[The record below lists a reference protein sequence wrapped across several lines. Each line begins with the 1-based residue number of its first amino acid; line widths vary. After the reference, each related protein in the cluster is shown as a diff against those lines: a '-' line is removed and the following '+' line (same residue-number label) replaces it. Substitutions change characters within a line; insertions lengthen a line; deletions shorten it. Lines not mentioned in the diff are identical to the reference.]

1 VAPSPAGVAPSAI
14 AEFVAAL
21 EADAELGRAL
31 VHREPLPA
39 LAARCAPTP
48 AAYAQLAP
56 VLARR
61 GICALYT
68 HQGRA
73 LAALERGRDVVL
85 ATSTASGKTLV
96 YALSTLRAALA
107 DPCSRALYLFPL
119 KALSQDQRRGLE
131 SDIDALGRVDLRVAV
146 YDGDTPAARRRA
158 LREDPPQVLIT
169 TPDMLHAGLL
179 PHHGLWR
186 EFFSHLGLVVV
197 DELHTY
203 RGVFGAHVAQVMRRL
218 ERVARH
224 HGATPRVVAASAT
237 LANAGE
243 LAHALFGRA
252 FEVIEEDGAPRAARD
267 VLLFRPRGSPYTLA
281 AQLFRSALARGLR
294 TIAFTKA
301 RVITELLHN
310 WILEAEPELAPRI
323 SSYRAG
329 FLPSERREIER
340 RLFDGQLSGVIA
352 TSALE
357 LGIDVGGLDVCIL
370 VGYPGSQIATWQ
382 RSGRVGRR
390 GEAVIAL
397 VAQPDALDQYLVG
410 HPEVFFARGP
420 ERAVL
425 DPHCAEITRAHL
437 PCAAAELPLR
447 EGEPWLAAPET
458 RAQIE
463 ALEEQAALLRSDTD
477 PEWYAAR
484 RQPHRAVSLREAGSS
499 YAIVLDGRGEEA
511 AELVGSIGAANV
523 FSECHAGAI
532 YLHRGRQFHVA
543 ELDTEKRC
551 VRVRG
556 VRVPYYTRSLATKET
571 EILARLRER
580 EAGCLR
586 IVLGRV
592 RVTTQVTGYERRRVH
607 GQDLLA
613 TEPLDLPP
621 TAFESC
627 GVWLELPLE
636 VPAALEASQRH
647 PMGGIHALEHAALSL
662 FPLFALCD
670 RHDVAGITYLRHPQ
684 LGRPAIFFYDAHAGG
699 VGITASLFDRVESLL
714 EATCELIADCACE
727 SGCPGC
733 VHSPKCSNGNRPIDK
748 PGALQALSLLLGRE
762 PLPALPLC
770 SEESEAAPASF
781 AQRAEGERRPAGR
794 VSAPADRLP
803 RLVYFDLETQKSAE
817 DVGGWQNAHR
827 MRVAVAVIHDS
838 AIGRCEVFDETRV
851 SELRARL
858 AAADLVIGYN
868 VRRFDYAV
876 LRGYP
881 GADPAALPTFDL
893 LEDLQRRI
901 GFRLPMGHLAQETL
915 GMPKS
920 GDGLQSLAWWRAG
933 EVARVADYCRRDVEI
948 LRALFEHTQAHGH
961 LRFRTRDGHLVR
973 LPARWQ
979 TAELIESARA
989 QLGRAVGAR
998 PRRRRASSSK
1008 SIRAVTGSAP
1018 AIVTATRSPSS

>member
-1 VAPSPAGVAPSAI
+1 VEPSPAAARGAI
-14 AEFVAAL
+14 SDFVAAL
-21 EADAELGRAL
+21 EADADLARAL
-31 VHREPLPA
+31 VHREQLPA
-39 LAARCAPTP
+39 RRARCGALP
-48 AAYAQLAP
+48 ADYADLSP
-56 VLARR
+56 VLVRR
-61 GICALYT
+61 GIGALYT
-68 HQGRA
+68 HQERA
-73 LAALERGRDVVL
+73 LAALGRGRDVVL

-96 YALSTLRAALA
+96 YALTTLRGVLA
-107 DPCSRALYLFPL
+107 DSRSRALYVFPL

-131 SDIDALGRVDLRVAV
+131 ADLFALGRADLRVAV
-146 YDGDTPAARRRA
+146 YDGDTPAAHRRA

-169 TPDMLHAGLL
+169 TPDMLHAALL

-186 EFFSHLGLVVV
+186 EFFAHLGLVVV

-224 HGATPRVVAASAT
+224 HGASPRVVAASAT

-243 LAHALFGRA
+243 LAHGLFGRA
-252 FEVIEEDGAPRAARD
+252 FDVIEDDGSPRFARD

-281 AQLFRSALARGLR
+281 AQLFRGALARGLR

-310 WILEAEPELAPRI
+310 WIVEAQPELAARI

-340 RLFDGQLSGVIA
+340 RLFDGSLSGVIA

-390 GEAVIAL
+390 GEAAIAL

-410 HPEVFFARGP
+410 HPSVFFARGP
-420 ERAVL
+420 EHAVL
-425 DPHCAEITRAHL
+425 DPHCTEIARAHL
-437 PCAAAELPLR
+437 PCAAAELPLQA
-447 EGEPWLAAPET
+447 GEPWLAEPET
-458 RAQIE
+458 RAQVA
-463 ALEEQAALLRSDTD
+463 ALEERGSLLRSDCEA
-477 PEWYAAR
+477 EWFAAR
-484 RQPHRAVSLREAGSS
+484 RNPHREVSLREAGSS
-499 YAIVLDGRGEEA
+499 YAIVLEGRGEEA
-511 AELVGSIGAANV
+511 PELVGSIGAANV

-543 ELDTEKRC
+543 ELDTERRC

-556 VRVPYYTRSLATKET
+556 VRVPYYTRALASKET
-571 EILARLRER
+571 EILERLRER
-580 EAGCLR
+580 SAGAFR
-586 IVLGRV
+586 VALGRV
-592 RVTTQVTGYERRRVH
+592 RVTTHVTGFERRRVH

-621 TAFESC
+621 TAFESR
-627 GVWLELPLE
+627 GIWLELPLE
-636 VPAALEASQRH
+636 VPSALEVDQRH
-647 PMGGIHALEHAALSL
+647 PMGGIHAVEHAALSL

-699 VGITASLFDRVESLL
+699 VGITASLFDRVEALL

-733 VHSPKCSNGNRPIDK
+733 VHSPRCSNGNRPIDK

-762 PLPALPLC
+762 PLPALPPQPALAD
-770 SEESEAAPASF
+770 AAPPP
-781 AQRAEGERRPAGR
+781 RPA
-794 VSAPADRLP
+794 VAAPDASRP

-838 AIGRCEVFDETRV
+838 AVGHCETFGETGV
-851 SELRARL
+851 PELCARL

-868 VRRFDYAV
+868 VRRFDYSV
-876 LRGYP
+876 LRGYAGP
-881 GADPAALPTFDL
+881 DPAALPTFDL
-893 LEDLQRRI
+893 LEDVQRRI
-901 GFRLPMGHLAQETL
+901 GFRLPMGHLAAETL

-933 EVARVADYCRRDVEI
+933 EIARVADYCRRDVEI
-948 LRALFEHTQAHGH
+948 LRALFEHALAHGH
-961 LRFRTRDGHLVR
+961 LRFRTREGHLVR
-973 LPARWQ
+973 LPARWRV
-979 TAELIESARA
+979 AELIEAARA
-989 QLGRAVGAR
+989 ARGRYAEPR
-998 PRRRRASSSK
+998 PRLRRSSSSK
-1008 SIRAVTGSAP
+1008 SIRAVTGSAA

>member
-1 VAPSPAGVAPSAI
+1 
-14 AEFVAAL
+14 VAAPTTGPANRALVNFLTAL
-21 EADAELGRAL
+21 ESDTDFSKAL
-31 VHREPLPA
+31 VHREQLPA
-39 LAARCAPTP
+39 QPARCGELPAEYAP
-48 AAYAQLAP
+48 LAP

-61 GICALYT
+61 GITALYT
-68 HQGRA
+68 HQERA
-73 LAALERGRDVVL
+73 LAALGRGHDVVL

-107 DPCSRALYLFPL
+107 DARSRALYLFPL

-131 SDIDALGRVDLRVAV
+131 ADTFALGRADLRVAV

-169 TPDMLHAGLL
+169 TPDMLHAGIL
-179 PHHGLWR
+179 PNHGLWR
-186 EFFSHLGLVVV
+186 EFFSRLGLVVV

-203 RGVFGAHVAQVMRRL
+203 RGVFGAHMAQVMRRL
-218 ERVARH
+218 DRVARH
-224 HGATPRVVAASAT
+224 HGSAPRVVAASAT

-243 LAHALFGRA
+243 LAHALFGHP
-252 FEVIEEDGAPRAARD
+252 FEVIAEDGAPRAARE
-267 VLLFRPRGSPYTLA
+267 VLLFRPHGSPYTLA

-301 RVITELLHN
+301 RVITELLHR
-310 WILEAEPELAPRI
+310 WIVEAQPELADRI

-329 FLPSERREIER
+329 FLPGERREIER
-340 RLFDGQLSGVIA
+340 RLFDGSLSGVIA

-370 VGYPGSQIATWQ
+370 VGYPGSQVATWQ

-390 GEAVIAL
+390 GDAAIAL
-397 VAQPDALDQYLVG
+397 VAQPDALDQYLVT
-410 HPEVFFARGP
+410 HPRVFFARGP
-420 ERAVL
+420 EHAVL
-425 DPHCAEITRAHL
+425 DPHCAEIARAHL

-447 EGEPWLAAPET
+447 VGEPWLAAPET

-463 ALEEQAALLRSDTD
+463 ALEEQGGLLRSDSD

-499 YAIVLDGRGEEA
+499 YAIVLEGRAEQA
-511 AELVGSIGAANV
+511 PELVGSIGSANV
-523 FSECHAGAI
+523 FSECHEGAI

-543 ELDTEKRC
+543 ELDTERRC

-556 VRVPYYTRSLATKET
+556 VHVPYYTRSLASKET
-571 EILARLRER
+571 EILARMRER
-580 EAGCLR
+580 PAGSFSL
-586 IVLGRV
+586 VEGRV

-607 GQDLLA
+607 GQDLLGS
-613 TEPLDLPP
+613 EPLDLPP

-627 GVWLELPLE
+627 GVWLELPPE
-636 VPAALEASQRH
+636 IPAALEAAQRH
-647 PMGGIHALEHAALSL
+647 PMGGIHAVEHAALSL

-699 VGITASLFDRVESLL
+699 VGITASLFDRIESLL
-714 EATCELIADCACE
+714 EATFELIADCACE

-733 VHSPKCSNGNRPIDK
+733 VHSPRCSNGNRPIDK
-748 PGALQALSLLLGRE
+748 DGALQALSLMLGRE
-762 PLPALPLC
+762 PLPAIGKGDRPL
-770 SEESEAAPASF
+770 SSNEIAARTEMPPRKGSVPF
-781 AQRAEGERRPAGR
+781 SP
-794 VSAPADRLP
+794 PP
-803 RLVYFDLETQKSAE
+803 RLVYFDLETQRSAA

-827 MRVAVAVIHDS
+827 MRVAIAAIHDS
-838 AIGRCEVFDETRV
+838 AVGHCEVFDEARV
-851 SELRARL
+851 PALLDRL
-858 AAADLVIGYN
+858 AAADLVIGFN
-868 VRRFDYAV
+868 VLRFDYAV

-881 GADPAALPTFDL
+881 GADPDRLSTFDL
-893 LEDLQRRI
+893 LDELRRRI
-901 GFRLPMGHLAQETL
+901 GFRLPLGHLAEETL

-933 EVARVADYCRRDVEI
+933 EVARVADYCQRDVEI
-948 LRALFEHTQAHGH
+948 LRALFEHALAHGH
-961 LRFRTRDGHLVR
+961 LRFRTRDGRLVR
-973 LPARWQ
+973 LPARW
-979 TAELIESARA
+979 TVAELIERARA
-989 QLGRAVGAR
+989 YRSAER
-998 PRRRRASSSK
+998 PRRLRSSSSK
-1008 SIRAVTGSAP
+1008 SIRAVTGSAA

>member
-1 VAPSPAGVAPSAI
+1 MSPSPAGVARSAI

-21 EADAELGRAL
+21 EADAELARAL
-31 VHREPLPA
+31 VHREQLPPQP
-39 LAARCAPTP
+39 ARCALGLPSD
-48 AAYAQLAP
+48 YAHLAP

-68 HQGRA
+68 HQERA
-73 LAALERGRDVVL
+73 LIALERGRDVVL
-85 ATSTASGKTLV
+85 ATPTASGKTLV

-107 DPCSRALYLFPL
+107 DPRARALYLFPL

-131 SDIDALGRVDLRVAV
+131 SDIAAIGRPDLRVAV

-179 PHHGLWR
+179 PYHGLWR
-186 EFFSHLGLVVV
+186 EFFSRLGLVVV

-203 RGVFGAHVAQVMRRL
+203 RGVFGAHMAQVMRRL

-224 HGATPRVVAASAT
+224 HGASPRVVAASAT

-310 WILEAEPELAPRI
+310 WVVEAQPELAEQI

-340 RLFDGQLSGVIA
+340 RLFDGTLSGVIA

-390 GEAVIAL
+390 GDAAIAL
-397 VAQPDALDQYLVG
+397 VAQPDALDQYLVS
-410 HPEVFFARGP
+410 HPSVFFARGP
-420 ERAVL
+420 EHAVL
-425 DPHCAEITRAHL
+425 DPHCAEIARAHL
-437 PCAAAELPLR
+437 PCAAAELPLC
-447 EGEPWLAAPET
+447 EGEPWLGAPET

-463 ALEEQAALLRSDTD
+463 TLEEQGGLLRSDSE
-477 PEWYAAR
+477 PASCAQRGEAERRPAEWYAAR

-499 YAIVLDGRGEEA
+499 YAIVLEGHGEENS
-511 AELVGSIGAANV
+511 ELVGSIGAANV

-543 ELDTEKRC
+543 ELDTERRC

-556 VRVPYYTRSLATKET
+556 VRVPYYTRALASKET
-571 EILARLRER
+571 EILERVRER
-580 EAGCLR
+580 TAGCVR
-586 IVLGRV
+586 VVLGRV
-592 RVTTQVTGYERRRVH
+592 RVTTQVTGYERRRLH
-607 GQDLLA
+607 GQDLLG

-621 TAFESC
+621 TAFESR

-636 VPAALEASQRH
+636 IPAALEASQRH
-647 PMGGIHALEHAALSL
+647 PMGGIHAVEHAALSL

-699 VGITASLFDRVESLL
+699 VGITASLFDRIESLL

-733 VHSPKCSNGNRPIDK
+733 VHSPRCSNGNRPIDK
-748 PGALQALSLLLGRE
+748 QGALQALSLLLGRE
-762 PLPALPLC
+762 PLPALP
-770 SEESEAAPASF
+770 
-781 AQRAEGERRPAGR
+781 
-794 VSAPADRLP
+794 
-803 RLVYFDLETQKSAE
+803 
-817 DVGGWQNAHR
+817 
-827 MRVAVAVIHDS
+827 IHP
-838 AIGRCEVFDETRV
+838 V
-851 SELRARL
+851 
-858 AAADLVIGYN
+858 
-868 VRRFDYAV
+868 
-876 LRGYP
+876 P
-881 GADPAALPTFDL
+881 
-893 LEDLQRRI
+893 
-901 GFRLPMGHLAQETL
+901 
-915 GMPKS
+915 
-920 GDGLQSLAWWRAG
+920 
-933 EVARVADYCRRDVEI
+933 EVARATSS
-948 LRALFEHTQAHGH
+948 A
-961 LRFRTRDGHLVR
+961 
-973 LPARWQ
+973 
-979 TAELIESARA
+979 TASR
-989 QLGRAVGAR
+989 
-998 PRRRRASSSK
+998 
-1008 SIRAVTGSAP
+1008 
-1018 AIVTATRSPSS
+1018 